1 MNCENAKNFVLLEQS
16 GELSGWRRRRLAAHL
31 AHCVDCAAFRRG
43 LAGLTNAVRR
53 VPWAEG
59 YSAPLPARVTDAE
72 PRRAR
77 LPAFPWH
84 PALAY
89 GTLSVFLALAFVLVM
104 KPFRKPAEIARV
116 APDAA
121 LAWDANLDDRLATLD
136 AWLEETE
143 LDWTDTAATEPEDVN
158 SIAQQLLA
166 LEGEQI

>member
-1 MNCENAKNFVLLEQS
+1 MNCENAKDFVLLEQS

-31 AHCVDCAAFRRG
+31 AHCAECREFRN
-43 LAGLTNAVRR
+43 GLTSLTEAVRR

-59 YSAPLPARVTDAE
+59 FTAPLARRDAAAE

-77 LPAFPWH
+77 APAFAWH

-89 GTLSVFLALAFVLVM
+89 GTLSLFLALAFVLVM
-104 KPFRKPAEIARV
+104 RPFQKPANIARR

-121 LAWDANLDDRLATLD
+121 LAWDANLDERLATLD
-136 AWLEETE
+136 SWLEDTE
-143 LDWTDTAATEPEDVN
+143 PDWADTAAAEPEDVN